1 MVFSQIQLSI
11 LIYIWC
17 FLTYN
22 LPFLNILNIFS
33 NKIGK
38 GVMLSPWLAVGYR
51 GGMLSPSLSQL
62 SCVEVV

>member
-1 MVFSQIQLSI
+1 MLFSQIQLTI

-17 FLTYN
+17 FLIYK
-22 LPFLNILNIFS
+22 LPVSNIINIFS

-51 GGMLSPSLSQL
+51 GGLLSPSLSQL